1 MGVDVI
7 AVKKSSKKS
16 EVQEPKDEVEV
27 WTPPSVL
34 PEEVSSE
41 EGGESAFVLQYDTN
55 SNQRYVDSTSQKS
68 EFDKVLDELA
78 SISRETLEWDV
89 EKFTRKY
96 AGDEEEILARKLEA
110 FLGAFIT
117 NAALGLY
124 NRGYPEVA
132 FRRLEQARNVLE
144 ARQKLEL
151 EVEAIKAKQDESFD
165 ISDMLGLFDGEEQ
178 EDGEPA
184 E

>member
-1 MGVDVI
+1 MGVDEI

-16 EVQEPKDEVEV
+16 EAQEPKDEIEV
-27 WTPPSVL
+27 QSPPAL
-34 PEEVSSE
+34 PEKPIV
-41 EGGESAFVLQYDTN
+41 EGGEESAFVLQYDI
-55 SNQRYVDSTSQKS
+55 SPNQRYVDSTSQKN

-78 SISRETLEWDV
+78 LLGKETLDWNV

-96 AGDEEEILARKLEA
+96 TEDEEDVLARKLEA

-117 NAALGLY
+117 NAALELY
-124 NRGYPEVA
+124 NRGYSEVA

-144 ARQKLEL
+144 ARQKLDL
-151 EVEAIKAKQDESFD
+151 EVEAIQAKQDESFD
-165 ISDMLGLFDGEEQ
+165 LSDMLGFVDREDQ
-178 EDGEPA
+178 EDGESA